1 MESKYDKVAYPENA
15 FLHSDNEQE
24 DFGTGVY
31 PGVSIISRRYKHEDT
46 IKIACFKV
54 KRKFS
59 RVALI
64 GGCLAILLLII
75 AIIIIST
82 SGRNEA
88 EKEKDLYSSNKKPYG
103 LFFQPEV
110 DNSPLLSFSPQN
122 QGSMNPYLNNLDF
135 HMHVYNTY
143 SYDKDPYMEC
153 KNGEE
158 APDGKVCVQKMATFG
173 EECTHLNHYGYLQ
186 GRPCV
191 LLTLKLRPD
200 DVPEN
205 FPNNSKVGKMLNDT
219 WSPYHIGLTCDGE
232 TEDDR
237 KYIGSDQWYTPV
249 LADHTVMKEKPIQN
263 FPGKGFNLTFFPQ
276 RNPDKY
282 IPPSVMVQFNTLM
295 TNHPISI
302 KCVAWVANPEFG
314 ENPEESD
321 IYTARFRFLITK

>member
-103 LFFQPEV
+103 
-110 DNSPLLSFSPQN
+110 
-122 QGSMNPYLNNLDF
+122 
-135 HMHVYNTY
+135 
-143 SYDKDPYMEC
+143 
-153 KNGEE
+153 
-158 APDGKVCVQKMATFG
+158 
-173 EECTHLNHYGYLQ
+173 
-186 GRPCV
+186 
-191 LLTLKLRPD
+191 
-200 DVPEN
+200 
-205 FPNNSKVGKMLNDT
+205 KMLDVIID
-219 WSPYHIGLTCDGE
+219 Y
-232 TEDDR
+232 
-237 KYIGSDQWYTPV
+237 
-249 LADHTVMKEKPIQN
+249 
-263 FPGKGFNLTFFPQ
+263 
-276 RNPDKY
+276 
-282 IPPSVMVQFNTLM
+282 
-295 TNHPISI
+295 
-302 KCVAWVANPEFG
+302 
-314 ENPEESD
+314 
-321 IYTARFRFLITK
+321 FLISLTTHAVKSFIFLILDKS